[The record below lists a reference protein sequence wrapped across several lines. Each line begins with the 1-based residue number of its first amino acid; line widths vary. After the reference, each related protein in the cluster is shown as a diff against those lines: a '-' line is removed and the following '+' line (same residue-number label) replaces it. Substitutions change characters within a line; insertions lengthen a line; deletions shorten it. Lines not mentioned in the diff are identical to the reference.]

1 MLKYTIKRLFQ
12 SAITIFL
19 IATAVFIL
27 IRMLPPEKFYFNPD
41 ELMYLTDD
49 AQEGILQEAG
59 LLDPLPEQ
67 LLRFYKETL
76 QGDFGVSR
84 RIQRDTAV
92 TKLISK
98 KVGIS
103 LRNGA
108 MAMGISLLVGVTM
121 GVFQT
126 LNKDRLIDHLGTGY
140 TVFVRA
146 VPTIV
151 SFSLVLVFGTKVLGL
166 PSLYSSRKPEISNI
180 MPVFCLAMVSI
191 AGYAI
196 WTRRYMVDELTKD
209 YIKMA
214 RIKGLSSRQ
223 IMFRHV
229 LKNAFVPLVQYL
241 PASLLETIGGS
252 LLVERFFS
260 VPGMGTFLADAVT
273 AYDVNVVQ
281 TLSLLYATLGV
292 LGAFLGDVLMT
303 MMDPRISL
311 QEKEESR

>member
-1 MLKYTIKRLFQ
+1 MV
-12 SAITIFL
+12 TIFL

-27 IRMLPPEKFYFNPD
+27 MRMLPMESFYFDAD
-41 ELMYLTDD
+41 EQMLLSDD
-49 AQEGILQEAG
+49 VKEGILREAG
-59 LLDPLPEQ
+59 LLDPLPKQ
-67 LLRFYKETL
+67 LFRFYVDTL
-76 QGDFGVSR
+76 KGDFGVSR

-98 KVGIS
+98 KVGVS

-108 MAMGISLLVGVTM
+108 MAMGISLVVGVCM

-126 LNKDRLIDHLGTGY
+126 LRKDKLFDHIGTGY
-140 TVFVRA
+140 TIFVRA

-151 SFSLVLVFGTKVLGL
+151 SYSLVLVFGSKVLGL
-166 PSLYSSRKPEISNI
+166 PSLYSSRKPVISNI

-196 WTRRYMVDELTKD
+196 WTRRYMVDELNKD

-214 RIKGLSSRQ
+214 RIKGLSSRE
-223 IMFRHV
+223 IMFKHV
-229 LKNAFVPLVQYL
+229 LKNAFVPLAQYL
-241 PASLLETIGGS
+241 PASLLDTIGGS

-260 VPGMGTFLADAVT
+260 VPGMGTFLADAIT
-273 AYDVNVVQ
+273 SYDVNIVQ

-292 LGAFLGDVLMT
+292 CGAFLGDILM
-303 MMDPRISL
+303 MLLDPRISL
-311 QEKEESR
+311 LDKEGSR

>member
-12 SAITIFL
+12 SVVTIFL
-19 IATAVFIL
+19 IATAVFVL
-27 IRMLPPEKFYFNPD
+27 IRMLPPEKFYFDSD
-41 ELMYLTDD
+41 EQMYLTDD
-49 AQEGILQEAG
+49 VKEGILREAG

-67 LLRFYKETL
+67 LFRFYADTL
-76 QGDFGVSR
+76 QGDFGISR
-84 RIQRDTAV
+84 RIQRDAPV

-108 MAMGISLLVGVTM
+108 MALGISLVVGAGM

-126 LNKDRLIDHLGTGY
+126 LYKDKLFDHIGTGY

-151 SFSLVLVFGTKVLGL
+151 SYSLILVFGSKVLGL
-166 PSLYSSRKPEISNI
+166 PSLYSSRKPFLSNI

-196 WTRRYMVDELTKD
+196 WTRRYMVDELNKD

-214 RIKGLSSRQ
+214 RIKGLSSRE
-223 IMFRHV
+223 IMFGHV
-229 LKNAFVPLVQYL
+229 LKNAFVPLDI
-241 PASLLETIGGS
+241 P
-252 LLVERFFS
+252 
-260 VPGMGTFLADAVT
+260 
-273 AYDVNVVQ
+273 
-281 TLSLLYATLGV
+281 
-292 LGAFLGDVLMT
+292 
-303 MMDPRISL
+303 
-311 QEKEESR
+311 

>member
-1 MLKYTIKRLFQ
+1 MLTYTIKRLLQ
-12 SAITIFL
+12 SILTIFL

-27 IRMLPPEKFYFNPD
+27 MRMLPPESFYFNDD
-41 ELMYLTDD
+41 ERMYLSDQQ
-49 AQEGILQEAG
+49 QEDILREAG
-59 LLDPLPEQ
+59 LLDPLPKQ
-67 LLRFYKETL
+67 LLRFYRDTL
-76 QGDFGVSR
+76 RGDFGVSR
-84 RIQRDTAV
+84 RMQRDTPV

-98 KVGIS
+98 RVGVS

-108 MAMGISLLVGVTM
+108 MALGISLAVGVCM

-126 LNKDRLIDHLGTGY
+126 LHKDRLFDHIGTGY
-140 TVFVRA
+140 TVFIRA

-151 SFSLVLVFGTKVLGL
+151 SYSLILVFGSKVLGL
-166 PSLYSSRKPEISNI
+166 PSLYSSRKPVISNI
-180 MPVFCLAMVSI
+180 MPVFCLSMVSI

-196 WTRRYMVDELTKD
+196 WTRRYMVDELNKD

-223 IMFRHV
+223 ILFRHV

-260 VPGMGTFLADAVT
+260 VPGMGTFLADAIT
-273 AYDVNVVQ
+273 AYDVNIVQ

-292 LGAFLGDVLMT
+292 MGTFLGDVLMT
-303 MMDPRISL
+303 MLDPRITL
-311 QEKEESR
+311 QDKEDAR

>member
-1 MLKYTIKRLFQ
+1 MLKYTIKRMLQ
-12 SAITIFL
+12 SVVTIFL
-19 IATAVFIL
+19 IATAVFVL
-27 IRMLPPEKFYFNPD
+27 IRMLPPEKFYFDAD
-41 ELMYLTDD
+41 EQMYLTDD
-49 AQEGILQEAG
+49 VKEGILREAG
-59 LLDPLPEQ
+59 LLDPLPKQ
-67 LLRFYKETL
+67 LFRFYGDTL
-76 QGDFGVSR
+76 QGDFGDSLR
-84 RIQRDTAV
+84 MQKGTAV
-92 TKLISK
+92 TKLVSK

-108 MAMGISLLVGVTM
+108 MALGIALVVGASM

-126 LNKDRLIDHLGTGY
+126 LYKDKLFDHIGTGY
-140 TVFVRA
+140 TIFVRA

-151 SFSLVLVFGTKVLGL
+151 SYSLVLVLGSKFLGL
-166 PSLYSSRKPEISNI
+166 PSLYSSRKPMISNI

-196 WTRRYMVDELTKD
+196 WTRRYMVDELNKD

-214 RIKGLSSRQ
+214 KIKGLSNRE
-223 IMFRHV
+223 IMFGHV

-241 PASLLETIGGS
+241 PASLLDTIGGS

-260 VPGMGTFLADAVT
+260 IPGMGTFLADAIT
-273 AYDVNVVQ
+273 CYDVNVVQ

-303 MMDPRISL
+303 LIDPRISL
-311 QEKEESR
+311 LAKEGTR

>member
-1 MLKYTIKRLFQ
+1 MLKYVIKRLLQ
-12 SAITIFL
+12 SVITIFL
-19 IATAVFIL
+19 IATAVFVL
-27 IRMLPPEKFYFNPD
+27 MRMLPPEKFYFDPD
-41 ELMYLTDD
+41 EEMYLTEESKED
-49 AQEGILQEAG
+49 ILRQAG
-59 LLDPLPEQ
+59 LLDPLHKQ
-67 LLRFYKETL
+67 LLRFYEDTL
-76 QGDFGVSR
+76 EGDFGVSR
-84 RIQRDTAV
+84 RIQRDVPV

-103 LRNGA
+103 MKNGA

-121 GVFQT
+121 GVLQT
-126 LNKDRLIDHLGTGY
+126 LNKDGLLDHLGTGY
-140 TVFVRA
+140 TIFVRA

-151 SFSLVLVFGTKVLGL
+151 SFSLILVFGTKVLGL

-191 AGYAI
+191 AGYAL

-241 PASLLETIGGS
+241 PASLLDTIGGS

-260 VPGMGTFLADAVT
+260 VPGMGTFLADAISK
-273 AYDVNVVQ
+273 YDVNVVQ
-281 TLSLLYATLGV
+281 TLSMLYATLGV
-292 LGAFLGDVLMT
+292 LGTFLGDVLMT
-303 MMDPRISL
+303 IMDPRISL
-311 QEKEESR
+311 QGKEETR

>member
-12 SAITIFL
+12 SIITVFL
-19 IATAVFIL
+19 IATAVFVL
-27 IRMLPPEKFYFNPD
+27 MRMLPPESFYFNPD
-41 ELMYLTDD
+41 EQMHLSDEV
-49 AQEGILQEAG
+49 QEDILREAG

-76 QGDFGVSR
+76 QGEFGVSR
-84 RIQRDTAV
+84 RIQRDAPV

-98 KVGIS
+98 KVGLS
-103 LRNGA
+103 LKNGA
-108 MAMGISLLVGVTM
+108 MALGISLLVGVTM

-126 LNKDRLIDHLGTGY
+126 LNKDRLLDHLGTSY

-151 SFSLVLVFGTKVLGL
+151 SFSLVLVFGSKVLGL
-166 PSLYSSRKPEISNI
+166 PSLYSSRKPVISNI

-223 IMFRHV
+223 ILFRHV

-241 PASLLETIGGS
+241 PASLLDTIGGS

-260 VPGMGTFLADAVT
+260 VPGMGTFLADAIAT
-273 AYDVNVVQ
+273 YDVNIVQ

-292 LGAFLGDVLMT
+292 LGTFLGDVLMT
-303 MMDPRISL
+303 MLDPRISL

>member
-12 SAITIFL
+12 SLITIFL
-19 IATAVFIL
+19 IATAVFLL
-27 IRMLPPEKFYFNPD
+27 IRMLPPEKFYFTPD
-41 ELMYLTDD
+41 EQMYMSDEAL
-49 AQEGILQEAG
+49 EGILQEAG
-59 LLDPLPEQ
+59 LLDPIPEQ
-67 LLRFYKETL
+67 LLRFYKDTL
-76 QGDFGVSR
+76 RGDFGVSR
-84 RIQRDTAV
+84 RIQRDTSV
-92 TKLISK
+92 VKLISK

-103 LRNGA
+103 MRNGA
-108 MAMGISLLVGVTM
+108 MAMGIALLLGVTM

-126 LNKDRLIDHLGTGY
+126 LDKDRFFDHLGTGY

-146 VPTIV
+146 VPTLV
-151 SFSLVLVFGTKVLGL
+151 SYSLILVLGSKLLGL
-166 PSLYSSRKPEISNI
+166 PSLYSSRKPDISNI
-180 MPVFCLAMVSI
+180 MPVFCLSMVSI

-196 WTRRYMVDELTKD
+196 WTRRYMVDELNKD

-223 IMFRHV
+223 ILFRHV

-260 VPGMGTFLADAVT
+260 VPGMGTFLADAIS

-303 MMDPRISL
+303 VMDPRITL
-311 QEKEESR
+311 QEKEGAR